1 MLQMHVNGYDMPY
14 LDLGTG
20 EPLVCL
26 HGSLCDFRIWSPVM
40 GLLSQQGRL
49 VMPSLRHCFPARWD
63 GTGPGYGIA
72 QHVDDV
78 AVFIAALAEPVHLL
92 GHSRGGHIAFRVAQA
107 RPDLLRSLILAEP
120 GGMLD
125 ASLAPD
131 ATPPAASV
139 PPYTVT
145 AAAMIA
151 AGDVEGAMQHFVD
164 AIDGPG
170 TWRHLPEA
178 DRQQTRDN
186 AFTLLGQQF
195 EGREPYGRAEA
206 EGITVPT
213 LLIGGER
220 TTGRLS
226 VILRT
231 LASHIPGAQ
240 CVMLPKAT
248 HMMFRQSPGPF
259 SAAVMQF
266 IERTR

>member
-1 MLQMHVNGYDMPY
+1 MLQMPVNGYDMPY
-14 LDLGTG
+14 LELGRG
-20 EPLVCL
+20 DPLVCL

-49 VMPSLRHCFPARWD
+49 VVPSLRHCFPAHWD
-63 GTGPGYGIA
+63 GKGTGYGIA

-78 AVFIAALAEPVHLL
+78 IGFIGGLGEPVHLL
-92 GHSRGGHIAFRVAQA
+92 GHSRGGHVAFRVAQG

-145 AAAMIA
+145 AAAMIT

-164 AIDGPG
+164 AIDRPG

-186 AFTLLGQQF
+186 ALTLLGQQF
-195 EGREPYGRAEA
+195 EGRNPYGRSEA
-206 EGITVPT
+206 EGIVIPT

-220 TTGRLS
+220 TTGRLP
-226 VILRT
+226 VILRA

-240 CVMLPKAT
+240 CVMLPEAT
-248 HMMFRQSPGPF
+248 HMMFRQSPVTF
-259 SAAVMQF
+259 SAAVMRF
-266 IERTR
+266 IESTR